1 MKTCFNR
8 PSCARP
14 QFGEQTGQHFGSTQR
29 PTPPHHLIKLEHLP
43 FLHKKPC
50 VSLLHEP
57 HLSVGWPSLLTR
69 SWSGSLWWNRKCLSS
84 KQSSQRRV
92 APWLFH
98 YRRWHSTSSLL
109 RDLKR
114 TLCTATLNVWRGTV
128 LSSMSDRLSDSHT
141 WILIKCS
148 RLSAADPRSPEWVQ
162 LSFHQECWHLVKYY
176 DYNEVVSSNM
186 FLNCIN

>member
-1 MKTCFNR
+1 MFQSPFLCQAAIWWTDWPTLWVNSKPN
-8 PSCARP
+8 
-14 QFGEQTGQHFGSTQR
+14 
-29 PTPPHHLIKLEHLP
+29 PTPYIMRLEHLP
-43 FLHKKPC
+43 SLHK
-50 VSLLHEP
+50 SLVYRYCMNPIEI
-57 HLSVGWPSLLTR
+57 VGWSSLLTR
-69 SWSGSLWWNRKCLSS
+69 SWSGSLWWNRKFLSS
-84 KQSSQRRV
+84 KQSSRRRV